1 VRLQNPVKFVVRIH
15 AGEPRNSLSNPPR
28 RGSRTILPDDII
40 TVPAKNLE
48 SMNVLMTLVG
58 GKIVYQ
64 REDFRLS
71 VTTGR

>member
-1 VRLQNPVKFVVRIH
+1 MVRCAALVV
-15 AGEPRNSLSNPPR
+15 
-28 RGSRTILPDDII
+28 LPDDIM

-64 REDFRLS
+64 REDFRPS